1 MKLLDINNKMSAG
14 KGDKPRN
21 CFSKK
26 FKDNYDEINWNSDL
40 EDSGREHVK
49 KWLDRLKPLESEN
62 LPDK

>member
-1 MKLLDINNKMSAG
+1 MSAG